1 LIHLF
6 MNCHRCGEVCH
17 CSAEA
22 APASVPRWVSDPWV
36 NDPSMASASEAAL
49 AGPGVELA
57 APEGQDT
64 APSPEAAPKD
74 ASPDSGSGEAQPES
88 ATAWREELAARISHY
103 RSRRKPLPPRYPSL
117 RLAFEPPKL
126 RTAADGEIFGA
137 CGSVSPHALALDP
150 FSTSAPSVLDA
161 EAPQSAPAAN
171 ESSPSGSDR
180 STLTG
185 GTPPHK
191 GEPPLQRQARI
202 IEFPRLTSAAPPAP
216 LNELAEP
223 VSDRPRILDVP
234 DAVPPPPA
242 LGGITIEPALAA
254 EAEKLP
260 GVDIPLQSAPLARRL
275 VACVIDAVL
284 VAAASTV
291 SGFIFWKIAGV
302 RPPKFQLTALFAIT
316 PGLLWMAYQYLL
328 LVYAGSTP
336 GLRLTKLELA
346 RFSGRQASRRL
357 RRWRVLASYLSALS
371 LGMGYVWV
379 FLDED
384 GLCWH
389 DRITHTY
396 LAPMQN
402 ADSISETHAIS

>member
-1 LIHLF
+1 

-17 CSAEA
+17 CSAETPP
-22 APASVPRWVSDPWV
+22 APLPRWVSDP
-36 NDPSMASASEAAL
+36 SMGSASEAAL
-49 AGPGVELA
+49 ADSGGDPA
-57 APEGQDT
+57 ALPDISP
-64 APSPEAAPKD
+64 APEAAQND
-74 ASPDSGSGEAQPES
+74 VASPDSGAGGLQPES

-126 RTAADGEIFGA
+126 RTGADGEIFGT
-137 CGSVSPHALALDP
+137 CGSVSQNALALDP
-150 FSTSAPSVLDA
+150 FSASGPSVLEA
-161 EAPQSAPAAN
+161 EAPQSEPLAN
-171 ESSPSGSDR
+171 ESSPSGTEGSF
-180 STLTG
+180 STG
-185 GTPPHK
+185 GTPPHN
-191 GEPPLQRQARI
+191 GEHPVQRQARI

-234 DAVPPPPA
+234 DAVPPRPA

-254 EAEKLP
+254 EAEKRP
-260 GVDIPLQSAPLARRL
+260 GIDIPLQSAPLARRL
-275 VACVIDAVL
+275 IAGAIDA
-284 VAAASTV
+284 AIIAIACTV
-291 SGFIFWKIAGV
+291 SGFIFWKVTGA
-302 RPPKFQLTALFAIT
+302 RPPRFHLLALAAIL

-328 LVYAGSTP
+328 IVYAGATP
-336 GLRLTKLELA
+336 GLRLAKLELA
-346 RFSGRQASRRL
+346 CFSGKTAGRRL

-396 LAPMQN
+396 LAPAQCK
-402 ADSISETHAIS
+402 APIPEGPQSPEQHGSA

>member
-1 LIHLF
+1 
-6 MNCHRCGEVCH
+6 MG
-17 CSAEA
+17 
-22 APASVPRWVSDPWV
+22 
-36 NDPSMASASEAAL
+36 SASEVAH

-57 APEGQDT
+57 APLGN
-64 APSPEAAPKD
+64 AAPAEATAEKEI
-74 ASPDSGSGEAQPES
+74 ASLESPAVNADLCAPQEKPGDAQPE
-88 ATAWREELAARISHY
+88 ATPAWREELAARISRY

-126 RTAADGEIFGA
+126 RTAADGEIFGT
-137 CGSVSPHALALDP
+137 CGSVSQHALALDP
-150 FSTSAPSVLDA
+150 FSTSGPSVLEA
-161 EAPQSAPAAN
+161 EGPRSEPVAN
-171 ESSPSGSDR
+171 ESSPWGGDGPV
-180 STLTG
+180 STT
-185 GTPPHK
+185 TPHDAEHPV
-191 GEPPLQRQARI
+191 QRQARI

-234 DAVPPPPA
+234 DIVPPPPA

-254 EAEKLP
+254 EAEKRP
-260 GVDIPLQSAPLARRL
+260 GIDIPLQSAPLGRRL
-275 VACVIDAVL
+275 IASAIDAAII
-284 VAAASTV
+284 AAACAV
-291 SGFIFWKIAGV
+291 SGSIFWRVTGE
-302 RPPKFQLTALFAIT
+302 RPPRFQLLALAAIA

-328 LVYAGSTP
+328 VVYAGSTP
-336 GLRLTKLELA
+336 GLRLAKLELA
-346 RFSGRQASRRL
+346 GFSGKAANRRL

-396 LAPMQN
+396 LAPIQN
-402 ADSISETHAIS
+402 AAPVSEGLLAAEDSLA